1 MKNEEEDDSRET
13 SSSFFVRTSNFEPHW
28 NRLYSIVIGELAL
41 TILIFY
47 AFTKLFE

>member
-1 MKNEEEDDSRET
+1 VT
-13 SSSFFVRTSNFEPHW
+13 EPNW
-28 NRLYSIVIGELAL
+28 RRLYILVLGELAL